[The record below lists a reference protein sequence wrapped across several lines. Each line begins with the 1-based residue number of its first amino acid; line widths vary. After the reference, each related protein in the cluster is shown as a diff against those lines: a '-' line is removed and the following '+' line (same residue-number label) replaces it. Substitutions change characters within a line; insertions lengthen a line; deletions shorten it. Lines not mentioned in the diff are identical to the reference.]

1 MNDILDEL
9 QRKAEAASCGPWFAS
24 DWQQDDG
31 PNRTTIER
39 REPENVAPRSW
50 GIWPDGIAK
59 RAVASTEDG
68 ENPLPDAA
76 YIAAADPQTVL
87 RLIAVVRAAKA
98 VGYSNG
104 FDAAYPD
111 KLDRLRQS
119 LCALESAGTRED
131 GTR

>member
-9 QRKAEAASCGPWFAS
+9 QRKAEAAGQNGAMPWYADMTLEDQTYVEAAS
-24 DWQQDDG
+24 
-31 PNRTTIER
+31 
-39 REPENVAPRSW
+39 
-50 GIWPDGIAK
+50 PDVM
-59 RAVASTEDG
+59 R
-68 ENPLPDAA
+68 
-76 YIAAADPQTVL
+76 
-87 RLIAVVRAAKA
+87 RLIAVARAAKA

-119 LCALESAGTRED
+119 LCALEAGTREE